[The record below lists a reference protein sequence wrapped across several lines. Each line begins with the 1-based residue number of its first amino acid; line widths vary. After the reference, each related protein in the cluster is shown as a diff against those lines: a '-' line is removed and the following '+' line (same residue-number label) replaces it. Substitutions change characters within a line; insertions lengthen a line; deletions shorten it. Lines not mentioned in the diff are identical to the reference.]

1 MSYNRVILLLGT
13 NLGNKNNNLELAKSL
28 ISNEVGEIVK
38 FSNILENEAEGFTSS
53 NTFLNQMIEINT
65 ICSPMKVLKLVKS
78 IENKMGRV
86 YTTPLAGEKYVDRI
100 IDIDILRFNAVIF
113 TSNQLIIPHN
123 QLFTRDFIAQLS
135 FD

>member
-28 ISNEVGEIVK
+28 IVSEVGEIVK
-38 FSNILENEAEGFTSS
+38 FSNILENEAEGFTTS
-53 NTFLNQMIEINT
+53 NTFLNQMIEIKT
-65 ICSPMKVLKLVKS
+65 KFSPIEVLKLVKS

-86 YTTPLAGEKYVDRI
+86 YTTPRQGEKYVDRI
-100 IDIDILRFNAVIF
+100 IDIDILRFNAIIF
-113 TSNQLIIPHN
+113 KSGQLVIPHP
-123 QLFTRDFIAQLS
+123 QLFTREFVSQLS